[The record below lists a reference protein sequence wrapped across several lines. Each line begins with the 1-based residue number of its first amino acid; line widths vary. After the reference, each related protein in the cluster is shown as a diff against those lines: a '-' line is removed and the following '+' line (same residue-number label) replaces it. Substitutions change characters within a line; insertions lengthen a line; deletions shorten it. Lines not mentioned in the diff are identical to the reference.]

1 MNYQPALCLTTLAQH
16 NLEGYFRGAGKE
28 DMDVWNVPPDVE
40 KNVNDY
46 LAISRKLESKIDP
59 ETGEVLDLGELGA
72 LQSYRDA
79 LREALDG
86 HEEEIALLYKNREAD
101 AKSIKESVAAQRAR
115 KQKADEIAESTKEL
129 LAEMLNGQKL
139 KTGRVTCNFR
149 TVKAVDL
156 TDDFGTWAVENG
168 HEDLLTTFEPKPNK
182 NKIRDYLKAGGECP
196 CAEIV
201 ERKSLSVK

>member
-1 MNYQPALCLTTLAQH
+1 
-16 NLEGYFRGAGKE
+16 
-28 DMDVWNVPPDVE
+28 MDVWNVPPDVE

-46 LAISRKLESKIDP
+46 LAISRKLEGKIDP
-59 ETGEVLDLGELGA
+59 ETGEILDFSELGM
-72 LQSYRDA
+72 LQSFLDA

-101 AKSIKESVAAQRAR
+101 AKSIKEAISELRER
-115 KQKADEIAESTKEL
+115 KQKADEQAEATKSL
-129 LAEMLNGQKL
+129 LNDLLNGRKL
-139 KTGRVTCNFR
+139 KTGRVTCNYR

-156 TDDFGTWAVENG
+156 TDNFGTWAVENG
-168 HEDLLTTFEPKPNK
+168 HEDLLTTSEPKPNK

-196 CAEIV
+196 YAEIV